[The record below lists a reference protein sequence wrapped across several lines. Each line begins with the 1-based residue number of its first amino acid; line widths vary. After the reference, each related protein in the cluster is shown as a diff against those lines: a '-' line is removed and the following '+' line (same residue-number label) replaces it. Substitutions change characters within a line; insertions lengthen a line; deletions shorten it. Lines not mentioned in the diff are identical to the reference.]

1 MLHGLDVA
9 AHILEVADENAKVL
23 NVNLVDVNLSLR
35 LLEFSDEALEF
46 HVFFIEI
53 SLEDLIIVFGSLNSS
68 HDLVDDDFLGLNFD
82 DVDINFSLKH
92 HLLVLVSGD
101 LSVKFHQNMG
111 VVDQLVVSN
120 HLLVE
125 SDTESF
131 ISFPA
136 DLGSVV

>member
-23 NVNLVDVNLSLR
+23 NVNLIDVNLSLR

-92 HLLVLVSGD
+92 HLLVLVCGD

-125 SDTESF
+125 SDT
-131 ISFPA
+131 
-136 DLGSVV
+136 